1 MIQHDRKYSWFRLS
15 VTLAIATIG
24 NVGMWLI
31 IVVMPA
37 IQSEFHIDRADAA
50 LPYTLTMIGFAFG
63 NFIIGGFVDRYGNVR
78 VLIAAAVLNS
88 IGLAGAA
95 SAPSIAVI
103 SGCQFLIGL
112 GNAATFGPLIAD
124 VSQWFLKRRGIAV
137 ALAASGNYFSGALW
151 PWVLKDVIEVQGWRS
166 TYVVLAGLSLA
177 IMMPLAL
184 WLKAK
189 LNAESRAHADHISR
203 ERLAMT
209 TMASNRVTALL
220 GIAGIACCV
229 AMSMPQVHIVA
240 YCVDLGF
247 GAVVGAEMLSLMLV
261 GGVVSRVI
269 SGVLADRLVGVKTL
283 LIGSVLQCLGLIFY
297 LPSNSMMSLYAVS
310 LMFGLAQGGIVP
322 SYALIVREYLPGREA
337 GSRVGFVLMT
347 TILGMALGGW
357 MSGWIYVETGSYELA
372 FINGIVWNLLN
383 MAIAGF
389 FLWWSKPSRPA
400 PILPIG

>member
-63 NFIIGGFVDRYGNVR
+63 NFIIGGFVDRFGIVR
-78 VLIAAAVLNS
+78 VLIAAAVLNA

-124 VSQWFLKRRGIAV
+124 VSHWFLKRRGIAV

-151 PWVLKDVIEVQGWRS
+151 PWVLKDVIELQGWRS

-177 IMMPLAL
+177 I
-184 WLKAK
+184 
-189 LNAESRAHADHISR
+189 
-203 ERLAMT
+203 
-209 TMASNRVTALL
+209 
-220 GIAGIACCV
+220 
-229 AMSMPQVHIVA
+229 
-240 YCVDLGF
+240 
-247 GAVVGAEMLSLMLV
+247 
-261 GGVVSRVI
+261 
-269 SGVLADRLVGVKTL
+269 
-283 LIGSVLQCLGLIFY
+283 
-297 LPSNSMMSLYAVS
+297 
-310 LMFGLAQGGIVP
+310 
-322 SYALIVREYLPGREA
+322 
-337 GSRVGFVLMT
+337 
-347 TILGMALGGW
+347 
-357 MSGWIYVETGSYELA
+357 
-372 FINGIVWNLLN
+372 
-383 MAIAGF
+383 
-389 FLWWSKPSRPA
+389 
-400 PILPIG
+400 

>member
-1 MIQHDRKYSWFRLS
+1 MMQHDSKYSWLRLG
-15 VTLAIATIG
+15 VTLAIATVG

-37 IQSEFHIDRADAA
+37 IQSEFNVDRADTA

-63 NFIIGGFVDRYGNVR
+63 NFIIGGFVDRYGIVR
-78 VLIAAAVLNS
+78 ILIAAAVLNAL
-88 IGLAGAA
+88 GLAGAA
-95 SAPSIAVI
+95 SADSIGVI
-103 SGCQFLIGL
+103 SGFQFLIGL

-124 VSQWFLKRRGIAV
+124 ISHWFLKRRGVAV

-151 PWVLKDVIEVQGWRS
+151 PWILKDVIEFHGWRS
-166 TYVVLAGLSLA
+166 TYVSLAGLSLA
-177 IMMPLAL
+177 IMMPLAF

-189 LNAESRAHADHISR
+189 LNAESNAHADHISR
-203 ERLAMT
+203 ERLAKTKM
-209 TMASNRVTALL
+209 SPNQVTLLL

-247 GAVVGAEMLSLMLV
+247 GAVVGAEMLSLMLL
-261 GGVVSRVI
+261 GGVLSRVI
-269 SGVLADRLVGVKTL
+269 SGVLADRLGGVKTL

-297 LPSNSMMSLYAVS
+297 LPSSSMMSLYAIS

-322 SYALIVREYLPGREA
+322 SYALIVREYLPGHEA
-337 GSRVGFVLMT
+337 GSRVGAVLMT

-357 MSGWIYVETGSYELA
+357 MSGWIYVKTGSYELA
-372 FINGIVWNLLN
+372 FINGIAWNLLN
-383 MAIAGF
+383 MMIAGF
-389 FLWWSKPSRPA
+389 FLWWTKPSQPA
-400 PILPIG
+400 TLKPIN